1 MTYTEF
7 KKQCEAIPRSHN
19 IGESTTPEETN
30 HLNSF
35 FRLHHPDWYLKT
47 KGEEVIRYDIRN
59 SGTFGTKCLYLV
71 TENSTTDIGFR
82 GCLKNVPS
90 NKAYMDFNIKAACRN
105 AINKPIISPLR
116 KKYELKLLAGE
127 KIKSE
132 LSSQEIKTMHD
143 LHIDHYDKPFKDI
156 VDDFINQEGRESLFS
171 KINMGEQDSPT
182 TRFMDSEIINKFI
195 SFHNANTHLRVITR
209 KENLSLARKD

>member
-1 MTYTEF
+1 
-7 KKQCEAIPRSHN
+7 
-19 IGESTTPEETN
+19 
-30 HLNSF
+30 
-35 FRLHHPDWYLKT
+35 
-47 KGEEVIRYDIRN
+47 
-59 SGTFGTKCLYLV
+59 
-71 TENSTTDIGFR
+71 
-82 GCLKNVPS
+82 
-90 NKAYMDFNIKAACRN
+90 
-105 AINKPIISPLR
+105 
-116 KKYELKLLAGE
+116 
-127 KIKSE
+127 
-132 LSSQEIKTMHD
+132 MHD